1 MIVIYTEDNDITTN
15 QVIDWISYLY
25 KGEIKRI
32 NTDYFEVQDNEDYF
46 IDLSERI
53 NVQSIWY
60 RRPGRRPFPVRKIPE
75 NLQLKKI
82 DNRDLETRLLH
93 STNKEL
99 ENINAYDLKSKYKSE
114 KVLGTALKY
123 EVNKFE
129 ALRIAKDLG
138 IEIPRS
144 ILTNS
149 KSKLINFFH
158 ECNGEIITKM
168 HDIMICDIK
177 ETYSTYATYTEK
189 IDKNFISQLPDYF
202 FIAHFQEKL
211 EKVYEVRSFYLDG
224 KIYSMAMFSQQN
236 SRTSIDFRKYNR
248 ENMNRRV
255 PYQLP
260 ADLEEKICNLM
271 KELGLNCGSL
281 DIVKTKDKYVFLE
294 VNPVGQ
300 FGFVS
305 GACNYNL
312 QMKIAEYLTQ

>member
-15 QVIDWISYLY
+15 QVMDWISYIY
-25 KGEIKRI
+25 IGEVKRI
-32 NTDYFEVQDNEDYF
+32 NTDYFEMPENEDYF

-53 NVQSIWY
+53 NVQAIWY

-75 NLQLKKI
+75 NLLLQKI

-99 ENINAYDLKSKYKSE
+99 ENINAYDLKSKYKSK

-129 ALRIAKDLG
+129 ALRIAKALG

-149 KSKLINFFH
+149 KSKLLSFFH
-158 ECNGEIITKM
+158 ECNGEIISKM

-189 IDKNFISQLPDYF
+189 IELDFINQLPDYF
-202 FIAHFQEKL
+202 FIGHFQEKL
-211 EKVYEVRSFYLDG
+211 EKVYEIRTFYLDG
-224 KIYSMAMFSQQN
+224 ELYSMAMFSQQN
-236 SRTSIDFRKYNR
+236 SRTSVDFRKYNR
-248 ENMNRRV
+248 ESMNRRV

-260 ADLEEKICNLM
+260 TDLEERICLLM
-271 KELGLNCGSL
+271 KELDLNCGSL

-312 QMKIAEYLTQ
+312 QKKIAEYLTQ

>member
-15 QVIDWISYLY
+15 QVIDWISYVY

-32 NTDYFEVQDNEDYF
+32 NTDYFEMPDNEDYF
-46 IDLSERI
+46 IDLSECI
-53 NVQSIWY
+53 NVQAIWY
-60 RRPGRRPFPVRKIPE
+60 RRPGRRPFPIRKISE
-75 NLQLKKI
+75 NLLLTNI
-82 DNRDLETRLLH
+82 HNSDLETRLLH

-99 ENINAYDLKSKYKSE
+99 ENINAYDLESKYRSDKI
-114 KVLGTALKY
+114 LGTALMY

-129 ALRIAKDLG
+129 ALRIAKTLE

-149 KSKLINFFH
+149 KVKLLDFFY
-158 ECNGEIITKM
+158 ECHQEIITKM

-177 ETYSTYATYTEK
+177 ETYSTYATYTER
-189 IDKNFISQLPDYF
+189 IDLNFINQLPEYF

-211 EKVYEVRSFYLDG
+211 EKVYEIRSFYLDG
-224 KIYSMAMFSQQN
+224 KLYSMAMFSQQN
-236 SRTSIDFRKYNR
+236 SRTSVDFRKYNR

-260 ADLEEKICNLM
+260 TELEKKICVLM
-271 KELGLNCGSL
+271 KKLDLNCGSI
-281 DIVKTKDKYVFLE
+281 DIVKTEDKYVFLE

-312 QMKIAEYLTQ
+312 HKKIAEYLIQ